1 MVNSSVN
8 NRDGDFGVIL
18 IAEKQWDCV
27 YLDECLWLGN
37 CPNYGFSFDIAHGGD
52 IVYQILSLDSNTL
65 CLMLQGLS
73 GDDDV

>member
-1 MVNSSVN
+1 M
-8 NRDGDFGVIL
+8 
-18 IAEKQWDCV
+18 

-37 CPNYGFSFDIAHGGD
+37 CPNYGFSFKIAHGGD
-52 IVYQILSLDSNTL
+52 NVYQILSLDGNTL